1 MSAAA
6 VAPRAPGAARRL
18 SSQSPKPPGA
28 RDNKEPPPQ
37 REDADKAKDAR
48 RRLPPSL
55 SAPSPSP
62 SPTRGA
68 AASMLLR
75 RAAGSGGRGSSSS
88 YVHPSSSL
96 SVSCASEASTES
108 FCSRASTG
116 RIGRRPAGPPVGA
129 PRRRAAG
136 SAGRPSARPAA
147 TSRKVASS
155 SSVVVPGVAA
165 AATVQVVV
173 PPVVGLLNAEPT
185 AASAGP
191 PRCPW
196 VTPNTDP
203 CYAAF
208 HDQEWGVPV
217 HDDKKLFE
225 MLTLSGALAEM
236 AWPAILSKR
245 DTFREVFMNFD
256 PQLVAKLNEKKFLA
270 PCSLASSLLSQH
282 RLRIIIENAR
292 ELLKVIDEFG
302 SFDSYCWS
310 FMSNKPM
317 VGGYRHTREVP
328 LRTAKA
334 DAISQDLM
342 RRGFLGVG
350 PTVVYAFMQAVGMAN
365 DHLVTCY
372 RFEECCD
379 IIESSAAPSEGY
391 DGDNGKKPPPV
402 SDQEVSMLCGL
413 VQCVTLEPSR
423 AATAAVISIS

>member
-1 MSAAA
+1 MSAA
-6 VAPRAPGAARRL
+6 VAPRVAGAARRL
-18 SSQSPKPPGA
+18 SPSPKPAGA
-28 RDNKEPPPQ
+28 RDKDKEEPPS
-37 REDADKAKDAR
+37 REGAAAAADKAR
-48 RRLPPSL
+48 RRLLPSA
-55 SAPSPSP
+55 SA
-62 SPTRGA
+62 RGA

-75 RAAGSGGRGSSSS
+75 RAGAGAGARGSS

-136 SAGRPSARPAA
+136 SAGPPSARPA
-147 TSRKVASS
+147 TSRKVATSA
-155 SSVVVPGVAA
+155 VPGGAA
-165 AATVQVVV
+165 AAAAPTVPMLGSVN
-173 PPVVGLLNAEPT
+173 GEHT
-185 AASAGP
+185 ATSTGP

-245 DTFREVFMNFD
+245 DTFREVFMDFD
-256 PQLVAKLNEKKFLA
+256 PALVAKLNEKKFLA
-270 PCSLASSLLSQH
+270 PSSTASSLLSEH

-292 ELLKVIDEFG
+292 ELLKVIEEFG
-302 SFDSYCWS
+302 SFGSYCWS
-310 FMSNKPM
+310 FVSNKPM
-317 VGGYRHTREVP
+317 VGRYRHTREVP

-342 RRGFLGVG
+342 HRGFLGVG

-379 IIESSAAPSEGY
+379 IKAAAGY
-391 DGDNGKKPPPV
+391 GDSCKPPAAV
-402 SDQEVSMLCGL
+402 SEQEVSMLCGL
-413 VQCVTLEPSR
+413 VQCVDLEPSR
-423 AATAAVISIS
+423 AATVISIS

>member
-1 MSAAA
+1 MSA
-6 VAPRAPGAARRL
+6 VVSSPRAAGAARRL
-18 SSQSPKPPGA
+18 SPSPKPAGA
-28 RDNKEPPPQ
+28 RDKGDKEEPPSL
-37 REDADKAKDAR
+37 EGAADKAR
-48 RRLPPSL
+48 RRLLP
-55 SAPSPSP
+55 SAPA
-62 SPTRGA
+62 RGT

-75 RAAGSGGRGSSSS
+75 RAGAGARGSS

-136 SAGRPSARPAA
+136 SAGPPSARPAS
-147 TSRKVASS
+147 SRKVAGA
-155 SSVVVPGVAA
+155 VPGGAA
-165 AATVQVVV
+165 VTAAPAV
-173 PPVVGLLNAEPT
+173 PPMLGPVNGEHT
-185 AASAGP
+185 ATSAGP

-208 HDQEWGVPV
+208 HDHEWGVPV

-245 DTFREVFMNFD
+245 DTFREVFMDFD
-256 PQLVAKLNEKKFLA
+256 PVLVAKLSEKKFLA
-270 PCSLASSLLSQH
+270 PSSPASSLLSEH

-292 ELLKVIDEFG
+292 ELLKVIEEFG

-310 FMSNKPM
+310 FLINKPM
-317 VGGYRHTREVP
+317 VGRYRHTREVP

-379 IIESSAAPSEGY
+379 IKDDDVAGAATDDGYGDSCKPAAVSE
-391 DGDNGKKPPPV
+391 
-402 SDQEVSMLCGL
+402 QEVSMLCGL
-413 VQCVTLEPSR
+413 VQCVALEPSR
-423 AATAAVISIS
+423 AATVISIS

>member
-1 MSAAA
+1 MSAA
-6 VAPRAPGAARRL
+6 VAPRMAGAARRL
-18 SSQSPKPPGA
+18 SESPKPAG
-28 RDNKEPPPQ
+28 RDKEPPPPP
-37 REDADKAKDAR
+37 RRHDDAGAAVAGKAK
-48 RRLPPSL
+48 RRLL
-55 SAPSPSP
+55 QSAAPAT
-62 SPTRGA
+62 TRSA

-75 RAAGSGGRGSSSS
+75 RAGAGGRGSS

-116 RIGRRPAGPPVGA
+116 RIGRRPAGAPPAGA

-136 SAGRPSARPAA
+136 SAGPPSARPATA
-147 TSRKVASS
+147 TSRKAAS
-155 SSVVVPGVAA
+155 VLLPGTGATATAA
-165 AATVQVVV
+165 PVVVV
-173 PPVVGLLNAEPT
+173 PPLPSLLSAEPT
-185 AASAGP
+185 AVTPA
-191 PRCPW
+191 RCPW

-208 HDQEWGVPV
+208 HDKEWGVPV

-245 DTFREVFMNFD
+245 DAFREAFMGFD
-256 PQLVAKLNEKKFLA
+256 PALVAKLNEKKFLA
-270 PCSLASSLLSQH
+270 PNSPASSLLSEH

-292 ELLKVIDEFG
+292 ELLKVIEEFG
-302 SFDSYCWS
+302 SFESYCWS
-310 FMSNKPM
+310 FVSNKPM
-317 VGGYRHTREVP
+317 VGRYRHTLEVP

-372 RFEECCD
+372 RFEECCND
-379 IIESSAAPSEGY
+379 IKAATAAATDGGGGY
-391 DGDNGKKPPPV
+391 GDNCKPAAV
-402 SDQEVSMLCGL
+402 SEQEVSMLCGL
-413 VQCVTLEPSR
+413 VQCVALEPSR
-423 AATAAVISIS
+423 AATVISIS

>member
-6 VAPRAPGAARRL
+6 VAPGAARRRL
-18 SSQSPKPPGA
+18 SQSPKPPGA
-28 RDNKEPPPQ
+28 RDNNNKEPPPPPE
-37 REDADKAKDAR
+37 REDDADKQAAKAR
-48 RRLPPSL
+48 RRLLLPSL
-55 SAPSPSP
+55 SSP

-75 RAAGSGGRGSSSS
+75 RAAGAVGGPGSSSR

-136 SAGRPSARPAA
+136 SAGPPSARPAA
-147 TSRKVASS
+147 TATTSRKVAGSG
-155 SSVVVPGVAA
+155 SSVVVPAGGAAA

-173 PPVVGLLNAEPT
+173 PPVFGLLNGEPT
-185 AASAGP
+185 AAAASAGP

-208 HDQEWGVPV
+208 HDKEWGVPV

-270 PCSLASSLLSQH
+270 PCSPASSLLSQH

-310 FMSNKPM
+310 FMSNNRPM
-317 VGGYRHTREVP
+317 VGGYRNTREVP

-379 IIESSAAPSEGY
+379 IIKESPAAPSEGY
-391 DGDNGKKPPPV
+391 DGDNGKKPPPA

-413 VQCVTLEPSR
+413 VQCV
-423 AATAAVISIS
+423 A